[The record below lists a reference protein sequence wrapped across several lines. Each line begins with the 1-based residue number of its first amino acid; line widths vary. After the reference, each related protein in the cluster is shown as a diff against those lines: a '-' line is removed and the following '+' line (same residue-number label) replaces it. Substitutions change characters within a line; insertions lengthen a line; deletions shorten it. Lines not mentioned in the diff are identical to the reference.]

1 MPPLAKPPFRPE
13 PSPSTDFPEIGRAY
27 FGRLI
32 KMIPAEVLA
41 LYVAIAPLAAKE
53 HLALQIAIPAV
64 CLGLVILSRTLGTR
78 RAPDNVKIDPWTVVI
93 SSVAFAI
100 WVYALGGPFASLGI
114 YNAVLACILVTVYTT
129 AVPMIY
135 RGDTAAP

>member
-32 KMIPAEVLA
+32 KMIPAEILA
-41 LYVAIAPLAAKE
+41 LYVAIAPLAAGQ
-53 HLALQIAIPAV
+53 HIALQLTIPLV

-100 WVYALGGPFASLGI
+100 WVYALGGPFQTLKI
-114 YNAVLACILVTVYTT
+114 YNAVVACILVTVYTT
-129 AVPMIY
+129 AVPMLY
-135 RGDTAAP
+135 RGDTAAA

>member
-53 HLALQIAIPAV
+53 HVALQIAIPAV
-64 CLGLVILSRTLGTR
+64 CLGLVILSRIFGTR
-78 RAPDNVKIDPWTVVI
+78 RATDNVSIDPWTVVI
-93 SSVAFAI
+93 SSVAFLI
-100 WVYALGGPFASLGI
+100 WVYALGGPFTTLGA
-114 YNAVLACILVTVYTT
+114 YNAVVACILVTVYTT

-135 RGDTAAP
+135 RGDTAAA

>member
-1 MPPLAKPPFRPE
+1 MPLAKPPFRPE
-13 PSPSTDFPEIGRAY
+13 PSPSPSFPEMGRAY

-41 LYVAIAPLAAKE
+41 LYVALAPLAAKE
-53 HLALQIAIPAV
+53 HIALQLTIPIV
-64 CLGLVILSRTLGTR
+64 CLGLVVLSRTLGTR
-78 RAPDNVKIDPWTVVI
+78 RAADNVKIDPWTVVI
-93 SSVAFAI
+93 SSVAFVI
-100 WVYALGGPFASLGI
+100 WVYALGGPFVALKA

-135 RGDTAAP
+135 RGDTAAA

>member
-1 MPPLAKPPFRPE
+1 MPLAKPPFRPE
-13 PSPSTDFPEIGRAY
+13 PSPSPDFPEMGRAY

-41 LYVAIAPLAAKE
+41 LYVALAPLAAKE
-53 HLALQIAIPAV
+53 HIALQLTIPIV
-64 CLGLVILSRTLGTR
+64 CLGLVVLSRTLGTR
-78 RAPDNVKIDPWTVVI
+78 RAKDNVKIDPWTVVI
-93 SSVAFAI
+93 SSVAFVI
-100 WVYALGGPFASLGI
+100 WVYALGGPFAALNI

-135 RGDTAAP
+135 RGDTAAA

>member
-41 LYVAIAPLAAKE
+41 LYVAIAPLAEKE
-53 HLALQIAIPAV
+53 HIALQISIPLV

-100 WVYALGGPFASLGI
+100 WVYALGGPFIALKA
-114 YNAVLACILVTVYTT
+114 YNAVVACILVTVYTT

-135 RGDTAAP
+135 RGDTAAA

>member
-1 MPPLAKPPFRPE
+1 MPLAKPPFRPE

-41 LYVAIAPLAAKE
+41 LYVAIAPLAADQ
-53 HLALQIAIPAV
+53 HVALQIVIPVV

-100 WVYALGGPFASLGI
+100 WVYALGGPFRTLEI
-114 YNAVLACILVTVYTT
+114 YNAVVACILVTVYTT

-135 RGDTAAP
+135 RGDTAAA

>member
-78 RAPDNVKIDPWTVVI
+78 RAPDHVKIDPWTVVI

>member
-13 PSPSTDFPEIGRAY
+13 PSPSADFPEIGRAY

-32 KMIPAEVLA
+32 KMIPAEILA
-41 LYVAIAPLAAKE
+41 LYVAIAPLAAE
-53 HLALQIAIPAV
+53 QHIALQLSIPLV

-100 WVYALGGPFASLGI
+100 WVYALGGPFQTLKI
-114 YNAVLACILVTVYTT
+114 YNAVVACILVTVYTT
-129 AVPMIY
+129 AVPMLY
-135 RGDTAAP
+135 RGDTAAA